1 MVYEVKKGKS
11 TDAIANLP
19 QYFATLGSLQNTPI
33 FSINIR
39 TARSSFML
47 CMARINIG
55 RKILY
60 KQGYLPVPTASLVWY
75 KKPGT
80 QKVESSSTD
89 FATCH

>member
-1 MVYEVKKGKS
+1 
-11 TDAIANLP
+11 
-19 QYFATLGSLQNTPI
+19 
-33 FSINIR
+33 
-39 TARSSFML
+39 ML
-47 CMARINIG
+47 CMAWINIG
-55 RKILY
+55 RKTLY